1 MAVQVPL
8 ASVAVTKVMEERWS
22 SLAERWRQVERL
34 AMIDNANFNDNIN
47 FNDDAIYDLM
57 GRKIEDGKLSN
68 CKLPKGIYIVNGKK
82 TVVK

>member
-1 MAVQVPL
+1 
-8 ASVAVTKVMEERWS
+8 
-22 SLAERWRQVERL
+22 
-34 AMIDNANFNDNIN
+34 MIDNANFNDNIN